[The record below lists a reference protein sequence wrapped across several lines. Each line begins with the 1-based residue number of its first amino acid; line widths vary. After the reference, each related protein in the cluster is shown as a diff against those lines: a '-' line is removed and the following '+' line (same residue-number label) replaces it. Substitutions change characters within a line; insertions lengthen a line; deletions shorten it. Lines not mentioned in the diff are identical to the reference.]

1 MPSNPLDA
9 SLINPPEAYHVD
21 RMPDMEIAL
30 LLLGEMK
37 MPQVLNEKGTKP
49 EITEAFLKHAEKT
62 AELMEN
68 PYAKSLLKEA
78 IEQIRKNKI
87 KNAE

>member
-1 MPSNPLDA
+1 
-9 SLINPPEAYHVD
+9 
-21 RMPDMEIAL
+21 MEIAL
-30 LLLGEMK
+30 LLLGEMTI
-37 MPQVLNEKGTKP
+37 PQVLNEKGAKP

-78 IEQIRKNKI
+78 IEQIRKNRI